1 VALEPHGFQV
11 LTALSGEEGLEIA
24 KRKQPDLIILDLLMP
39 GLDGFEVSKAL
50 KEEPETAGIPIV
62 ILTVRSLSNVEK
74 RRLSGRID
82 HLRRKSDFHREEF
95 VALVRAAIERTESGK
110 HEAGI

>member
-1 VALEPHGFQV
+1 V

-50 KEEPETAGIPIV
+50 KEQPETAGIPIV
-62 ILTVRSLSNVEK
+62 ILTVRSLSTVEK
-74 RRLSGRID
+74 RRLSGRIA
-82 HLRRKSDFHREEF
+82 HLRRKTDFHREEF
-95 VALVRAAIERTESGK
+95 VALVRAAIERTQHGR
-110 HEAGI
+110 HGAGI